1 MQPLWEINEPLWQW
15 IVLLPFLNLAET
27 KKADFAEFPI
37 EILRQYFPYMLL
49 LWYSPHSQVQLLS
62 IVLLHYL
69 QVDLGAKHCQNAAYL
84 TLINV
89 WTRLYIVIHIGNKFL
104 KVKHRE

>member
-1 MQPLWEINEPLWQW
+1 
-15 IVLLPFLNLAET
+15 VLLPFLNLAET
-27 KKADFAEFPI
+27 KKANFAEFPI
-37 EILRQYFPYMLL
+37 EILRQYMLL

-89 WTRLYIVIHIGNKFL
+89 W
-104 KVKHRE
+104 